1 MPPLSG
7 YNAAVTFAFGAMVLA
22 FGPTNPDGTPGQVI
36 RGSWSELTN
45 AGNIP
50 DALEVK

>member
-1 MPPLSG
+1 
-7 YNAAVTFAFGAMVLA
+7 MVLA

>member
-1 MPPLSG
+1 M
-7 YNAAVTFAFGAMVLA
+7 AFAFGAMVMA
-22 FGPTNPDGTPGQVI
+22 FGPINPDGAPGQVI

-50 DALEVK
+50 DTLAVK